1 MRLCRLVFFVLFE
14 LVVSATSIF
23 AIAAFPGAT
32 GFGSQTVGGRG
43 GQVLHVTSLSD
54 SGAGSLREALESKS
68 GPRIV
73 VFDVAGHILLNI
85 PITIKNPFVTIA
97 GQTAPGTG
105 VLLRKE
111 GLIIATH
118 DVIVRGLRVRVGD
131 ENGLTNSR
139 DGIDMTTSYSNTDV
153 YNIILDHN
161 SVSWAIDENVSTW
174 ISSSKPYKVHD
185 ITVSWTIISEGLND
199 SVHVDEGAAAGVTD
213 PHSMGVLFGPTGAS
227 NLTLHHNL
235 LAQNRGRNPRIDG
248 VSKAEILNNVIY
260 GYGDVSTEIGSAATT
275 LHLIG
280 NYYKNNSTS
289 SEREVLIS
297 ANPSTGTKM
306 YIESNY
312 MDAYRNRYLDADK
325 IRHPLNDEH
334 AIILRQ
340 ASSDIKSFYTATPP
354 IYRSLTEIFSPT
366 TVATNPDVAYTQVL
380 EGSGAFPRD
389 SVDSRVITDV
399 KNRTGNIIDS
409 QSQVGG
415 WPTLEGTKSPDGDN
429 DGIPDYFESSKNSNL
444 EPNGL
449 APSGYTWIEEYINS
463 KIISNTQ
470 NLDKPGDFNSDGKV
484 NIYDFVKFLNGYG
497 TTYDQDDFVI
507 LITNYGT

>member
-1 MRLCRLVFFVLFE
+1 VLIE
-14 LVVSATSIF
+14 ISISAASAF
-23 AIAAFPGAT
+23 AIPAFPGAT

-43 GQVLHVTSLSD
+43 GEVLHVTSLNN
-54 SGAGSLREALESKS
+54 SGPGTLREALETKT
-68 GPRIV
+68 GPRIII
-73 VFDVAGHILLNI
+73 FDVAGHILLST

-105 VLLRKE
+105 ILLRKE

-131 ENGLTNSR
+131 ENGLTNNR
-139 DGIDMTTSYSNTDV
+139 DGINMSTSSATGDV

-213 PHSMGVLFGPTGAS
+213 PHSMGLLFGPTGAY

-280 NYYKNNSTS
+280 NYYKNTAGS

-297 ANPSTGTKM
+297 SSPTIGSKM

-312 MDAYRNRYLDADK
+312 IDSYKNRSITSDK
-325 IRHPLNDEH
+325 IRFPLNDEN

-340 ASSDIKSFYTATPP
+340 VSPDIKSFYTSTPP
-354 IYRSLTEIFSPT
+354 NYRSLTPIFTEST
-366 TVATNPDVAYTQVL
+366 RATDPSVAYSEVL
-380 EGSGAFPRD
+380 SGAGATPRD
-389 SVDSRVITDV
+389 AVDVRVIKDV
-399 KNRTGNIIDS
+399 QNRTGAIIDS

-415 WPTLEGTKSPDGDN
+415 WPSLSGTRSPDSDS
-429 DGIPDYFESSKNSNL
+429 DGLPDGFEQSNGGNIS
-444 EPNGL
+444 PNTL
-449 APSGYTWIEEYINS
+449 APSGYTWIEEYANS
-463 KIISNTQ
+463 FFPASGEQ
-470 NLDKPGDFNSDGKV
+470 LSQKPGDLNHDSLV
-484 NIYDFVKFLNGYG
+484 NIYDYTELIRGYG
-497 TTYDQDDFVI
+497 TIYFDADFII
-507 LITNYGT
+507 LLTNYGK